1 MVRCVY
7 CSNWDDL
14 NWRHVHY
21 RVRKIQKRIAQAAIA
36 QDWHNMRKLQFLLL
50 ESYEA
55 RLLAVQRVTS
65 KKMKRTPGI
74 DGLFWGDDKSRY
86 SAVDKLRYKE
96 YKPSPFKR
104 VYVPKESDKSRLRPL
119 SVPIIYDRAMQGLL
133 LLAVDPVVES
143 YADMHAY
150 GFRKNR
156 SSQDVIW
163 DITESMG
170 ITGGNVWIL
179 KTDVHECFDHL
190 SHKWILDH
198 APMPKRMLQEILQC
212 GYVHKG
218 IHYPMKEGMPQGGVL
233 SPVFTT
239 LVLCGMEKIIT
250 QKYPD
255 MNIRMVRYVDDYLFS
270 GSSKQVMESILLDLQ
285 EFLGVRGLTLSESKT
300 EIVHISQGFDFI
312 GWNFIRGDEG
322 LKVSPSLSKCD
333 DVIRR
338 MGDVI
343 SQGRKW
349 KPEKL
354 IEKLNDIISGW
365 ACYHM
370 YKCAP
375 ESFYFLDDQIVA
387 MIWDWLVVRHPE
399 KERDWL
405 LSTYWSE
412 RIGNERIF
420 SFGESKLLRFEDV
433 TVRERAPLNLR
444 KNPYIDIEYF
454 RTRQKVWY
462 EYNSGKVCEYKQR
475 IW

>member
-1 MVRCVY
+1 
-7 CSNWDDL
+7 
-14 NWRHVHY
+14 
-21 RVRKIQKRIAQAAIA
+21 VRKIQKRIAQAAVA
-36 QDWHNMRKLQFLLL
+36 QDWHSVRKLQYLLL
-50 ESYEA
+50 SSYDA

-74 DGLFWGDDKSRY
+74 DGLFWNDNKTRFA
-86 SAVDKLRYKE
+86 AVDSLQYKD

-104 VYVPKESDKSRLRPL
+104 VYVPKNSDKSRLRPL

-133 LLAVDPVVES
+133 LLAVDPIVES

-156 SSQDVIW
+156 SSQDMIL
-163 DITESMG
+163 DITDNMG

-198 APMPKRMLQEILQC
+198 APMPKRMLQKILEC

-218 IHYPMKEGMPQGGVL
+218 IHYSMKEGVPQGGVL

-239 LVLCGMEKIIT
+239 LVLCGMESIIAE
-250 QKYPD
+250 KYLN

-270 GSSKQVMESILLDLQ
+270 GPSKQIMESILSDLQ
-285 EFLGVRGLTLSESKT
+285 KFLEIRGLTLSESKT

-312 GWNFIRGDEG
+312 GWNFTRKDAG
-322 LKVSPSLSKCD
+322 LIVTPALSKCD

-338 MGDVI
+338 IGNTI
-343 SQGRKW
+343 NQGRKW
-349 KPEKL
+349 DPEKL
-354 IEKLNDIISGW
+354 IEKLNGIISGW
-365 ACYHM
+365 GCYHM

-375 ESFYFLDDQIVA
+375 ESFCFMDDKIVK
-387 MIWDWLVVRHPE
+387 MIWEWLTLRHPDKDRE
-399 KERDWL
+399 WL
-405 LSTYWSE
+405 LSTYWNDRME
-412 RIGNERIF
+412 NERIF
-420 SFGESKLLRFEDV
+420 TFGGSKLLRLEDII
-433 TVRERAPLNLR
+433 VRERRPLNLR

-454 RTRQKVWY
+454 RKRQKVEY
-462 EYNSGKVCEYKQR
+462 EYNSDKVCEYKQR